1 MKNIDGFANTEL
13 DGRLARPVLTPWA
26 LHLSSLIDGEAPGFV
41 TEVIRSPALRRHA
54 IFAVLAVSFG
64 PHLDEM
70 ATAPAC
76 PDRRAAMKAL
86 GTALMAMRPRDAL
99 STAFDLPTNFEGMGT
114 LSRLIEPLEP
124 DDYIDLMVALCD
136 PTQRRRQ
143 QALQH
148 IPRIDHDRLRG
159 VLNLEPTLC
168 SVRLAR
174 KVRSER
180 DAKLAND
187 VLAVVRMHRP
197 DLTETE
203 LQDYTGQGD
212 PMAPLNFQLERLL
225 GLVKEIPPLSI
236 PVPEGFRHLRTHHEF
251 EDCGRRFRNC
261 LVSKFLDTAVPQTV
275 VFLEYLPK
283 PAIAALLPTTH
294 GLLLSQ
300 VHAPGNAA
308 PAPDLVEE
316 VRVAL
321 AASSIGFITP
331 APLVGPL
338 ASVRYALMKHDVFGV
353 GHDIFG
359 VGHDGFDHWGPD

>member
-1 MKNIDGFANTEL
+1 MKNIDSFANTEL

-26 LHLSSLIDGEAPGFV
+26 LHLSSLIDAVAPGFL

-54 IFAVLAVSFG
+54 IFAVLAVSFA

-70 ATAPAC
+70 GTAPAC
-76 PDRRAAMKAL
+76 PNRRAAMKSL
-86 GTALMAMRPRDAL
+86 GEALMAMKPRDAL
-99 STAFDLPTNFEGMGT
+99 STAFDLPPHFEGMGT
-114 LSRLIEPLEP
+114 LSRLVEPLEP

-143 QALQH
+143 QPLQH

-159 VLNLEPTLC
+159 VLTLTPPLC
-168 SVRLAR
+168 CVRLAR

-187 VLAVVRMHRP
+187 ILAVVRMHRP

-212 PMAPLNFQLERLL
+212 AQAPLNFQLERLL

-300 VHAPGNAA
+300 VHVPGNAA
-308 PAPDLVEE
+308 PGPDLVED
-316 VRVAL
+316 VRAAL
-321 AASSIGFITP
+321 AASNIGFITP

-353 GHDIFG
+353 GHD
-359 VGHDGFDHWGPD
+359 GFDHWGPD